1 MQQIIIDKA
10 AELPS
15 GMKCALQKVTCGNC
29 FETFVESQ
37 KQGYLRPDGSI
48 RRKGITIS

>member
-29 FETFVESQ
+29 FETFVESHFRLQ
-37 KQGYLRPDGSI
+37 STSI
-48 RRKGITIS
+48 RR